1 MPPIE
6 PAPPSNRL
14 LAALPRK
21 DRERFL
27 ASCEAAELVFAE
39 VLAEPGER
47 VHYVIFPTGG
57 FISLIMPIDGR
68 AGLEVGMVG
77 DEGMFGIS
85 LILGVDVSPVR
96 ALVQGKGPALRM
108 DVAAFRRELGQSPA
122 LQRLLKRYLYVVMGQ
137 IAQTAACT
145 RFHIVEA
152 RLARWLLMTQDR
164 ARLDK
169 FHVTHKFL
177 AYMLGVR
184 RVGVTK
190 AALSL
195 QDRKLITYRRGDVTI
210 LDRTGLETASCGCYE
225 ADKATYA
232 RMLG

>member
-1 MPPIE
+1 MRYHTD
-6 PAPPSNRL
+6 NRL
-14 LAALPRK
+14 ISLQAAKGPS
-21 DRERFL
+21 RERRSL
-27 ASCEAAELVFAE
+27 LIHVRHRDCAATSHV
-39 VLAEPGER
+39 P
-47 VHYVIFPTGG
+47 PTG
-57 FISLIMPIDGR
+57 FPR
-68 AGLEVGMVG
+68 
-77 DEGMFGIS
+77 
-85 LILGVDVSPVR
+85 P
-96 ALVQGKGPALRM
+96 
-108 DVAAFRRELGQSPA
+108 
-122 LQRLLKRYLYVVMGQ
+122 
-137 IAQTAACT
+137 
-145 RFHIVEA
+145 
-152 RLARWLLMTQDR
+152 LMTQDR